1 MNNSLHKFLGELK
14 AQRNYSPHTLRA
26 YERDLLDFLEFVGAA
41 DPSPSSGTIEAQEAR
56 VEGPVEF
63 DRGRLR
69 AYLAFLQ
76 SRKGA
81 GARGGFL
88 RRASVLRKIASL
100 RSFVR
105 FLVEQGELK
114 ADPFIGLPLPKKE
127 SLLPRFLTE
136 EEMSALLGAQPGP
149 RSSPRPSGA
158 SGSQGTAPGAAQGER
173 DIAILELLY
182 STGIR
187 RAELC
192 QLNAGDVDFIAGFI
206 RVMGK
211 GSRERLVPVGQPALA
226 ALRSYLSVR
235 RSTEAQ
241 GKSFQGAEPLFVSVR
256 GRRLSSAAVP
266 LIVRRWARA
275 AKFSKALT
283 PHMFRH
289 SFATHLL
296 DRGCD
301 LKSVQ
306 EMLGHKNLSSTQIYT
321 HVSLEHLRKVYQK
334 AHPRV

>member
-26 YERDLLDFLEFVGAA
+26 YERDLRDFLDFSAAPPALPGTRSSAEGAGA
-41 DPSPSSGTIEAQEAR
+41 DA
-56 VEGPVEF
+56 GPIKL

-76 SRKGA
+76 SRKT
-81 GARGGFL
+81 ARGALL

-105 FLVEQGELK
+105 FLVEQGEIK

-136 EEMSALLGAQPGP
+136 EEMSALLRAGP
-149 RSSPRPSGA
+149 ERKPPQR
-158 SGSQGTAPGAAQGER
+158 ER
-173 DIAILELLY
+173 DVAILELLY

-235 RSTEAQ
+235 RSKEAQ

-266 LIVRRWARA
+266 LIVHRWARA